1 MLLTPILPGPMSPQL
16 QSCADTFRKSEAE
29 ILHLAGSLTDD
40 AFNWKPAPETW
51 SIGEC
56 IEHLNRV
63 AKAFLPRL
71 EAVARR
77 TEPTGQGPFT
87 YGFIARKMID
97 AIGPEGPNL
106 STSRSLNPS
115 AGASRSIVDRRE
127 ALHAF
132 FEATDR
138 YVAVCEAAAGL
149 DLAKIK
155 VSYPFFRLLRLPLGA
170 FLHIAGLHALRHAR
184 QAATVRSE
192 TDFPLGSGPMTTAPA
207 P

>member
-1 MLLTPILPGPMSPQL
+1 MSPQL
-16 QSCADTFRKSEAE
+16 QSYADTFRQAEAE
-29 ILHLAGSLTDD
+29 ILHVTQPLSDD

-63 AKAFLPRL
+63 AEAFLPRL
-71 EAVARR
+71 EDAARR

-97 AIGPEGPNL
+97 SIGPEGPAL
-106 STSRSLNPS
+106 STSRTLNPS
-115 AGASRSIVDRRE
+115 GDGPRSTIDPVQ
-127 ALHAF
+127 ALQAF
-132 FEATDR
+132 SDATER
-138 YVAVCEAAAGL
+138 FVAVCASADGL
-149 DLAKIK
+149 DIAKIK

-184 QAATVRSE
+184 QAAEVRSE
-192 TDFPLGSGPMTTAPA
+192 TDFPLGSGPLVTEPA